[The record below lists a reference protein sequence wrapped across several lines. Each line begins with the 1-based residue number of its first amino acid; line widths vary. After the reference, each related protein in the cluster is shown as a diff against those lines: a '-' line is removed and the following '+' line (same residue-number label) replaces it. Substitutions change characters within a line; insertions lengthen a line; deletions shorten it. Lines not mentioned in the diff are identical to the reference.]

1 MKPIDLE
8 QFIARKIAFTRATF
22 GPGERRNGL
31 VAHARKELVEIET
44 AGRPTQRHM
53 EWVDLINLGIHGLT
67 HSLLAEGYQTS
78 RAAEKA
84 VELLLEKQTTL
95 EMRTWPDWRTLPE
108 DAAIEHDRSGEKA
121 S

>member
-8 QFIARKIAFTRATF
+8 QFIARKIAFSRATF
-22 GPGERRNGL
+22 GPAERRKG
-31 VAHARKELVEIET
+31 VIAHIRKELVEIET
-44 AGRPTQRHM
+44 AQRPAQRHM
-53 EWVDLINLGIHGLT
+53 EWVDIFNLGLDGLT
-67 HSLLAEGYQTS
+67 RSLLAEGYSTS
-78 RAAEKA
+78 RAAERA